1 MSNVRT
7 SARAQPDSA
16 GPAPAAW
23 RRYLP
28 VYWVLFLVGSETFLV
43 SPLLPDIARGYRVTV
58 GSVATVVT
66 AYVLCYAAAAPVF
79 GMLCD
84 RYGRGRF
91 VLGGAVT
98 FLTGNLCAA
107 IAPSLWVLVGA
118 RALAGLGGAAA
129 GPAIWAYIG
138 ETSPDE
144 TRSRA
149 IGVGMAFFSLGQVL
163 GVPAGAFIAQ
173 VSSWHYSFAA
183 VGAGLLVSVPLLVRL
198 PSRPGSGQ
206 PLSARSLFSTW
217 GRPDIRHALT
227 VTFFFQAANLG
238 AYTYLGSLL
247 GSRFHLKVGVV
258 GLVGVLVGAGSV
270 AGSILGGRLGSGRRN
285 SRLALLMTAWSLLLG
300 GSLLVVASSSVLTV
314 SVIAV
319 LCWFVASG
327 AFVTAQQTL
336 IVGVAPQLRATSVSW
351 NNTTMYVGTAVGVW
365 LIGTVSH
372 LGTGLAEIGATLAAL
387 AAVSAVLL
395 ARRLRPSPEPSPA
408 APQET
413 SPAKEGTA

>member
-138 ETSPDE
+138 ETSTDE

-183 VGAGLLVSVPLLVRL
+183 VGAGLLVSVPLPARQ
-198 PSRPGSGQ
+198 RAA
-206 PLSARSLFSTW
+206 PL
-217 GRPDIRHALT
+217 GP
-227 VTFFFQAANLG
+227 
-238 AYTYLGSLL
+238 
-247 GSRFHLKVGVV
+247 
-258 GLVGVLVGAGSV
+258 
-270 AGSILGGRLGSGRRN
+270 
-285 SRLALLMTAWSLLLG
+285 LA
-300 GSLLVVASSSVLTV
+300 V
-314 SVIAV
+314 
-319 LCWFVASG
+319 
-327 AFVTAQQTL
+327 Q
-336 IVGVAPQLRATSVSW
+336 
-351 NNTTMYVGTAVGVW
+351 
-365 LIGTVSH
+365 H
-372 LGTGLAEIGATLAAL
+372 LG
-387 AAVSAVLL
+387 
-395 ARRLRPSPEPSPA
+395 PA
-408 APQET
+408 
-413 SPAKEGTA
+413 